1 MLKSDNVVP
10 LYHQLADRI
19 REQIKIQAYKQGD
32 KLPSERQLAKDYNV
46 SVITSRKALAELED
60 EGLIERIQGKG
71 TFVAIKKYNRSLNK
85 FVSFTEMCNSI
96 GAKAGSKELEK
107 KIIVPN
113 KKLAEKLEV
122 SPNSQV
128 VYISRLRYVD
138 DEPMV
143 IEYNYFD
150 LDYAYLLNQDLDKS
164 LFEILKNKS
173 GFSVVDSHKTI
184 EIVRSNIEESTLMN
198 IPVASPIIL
207 IESIAYLK
215 EGEVGY
221 VGKQLINGER
231 FKLII

>member
-10 LYHQLADRI
+10 LYHQLADKI
-19 REQIKIQAYKQGD
+19 REQIVMQEYKQGD
-32 KLPSERQLAKDYNV
+32 RLPSERQLAKDYNV
-46 SVITSRKALAELED
+46 SVITSRKALNSLEE

-85 FVSFTEMCNSI
+85 FISFTEMCKSI
-96 GAKAGSKELEK
+96 GAKAGSKEIEK
-107 KIIVPN
+107 KIIVSN
-113 KKLAEKLEV
+113 KDIAEKLEV
-122 SPNSQV
+122 AANSQV

-143 IEYNYFD
+143 IEKNYFN
-150 LDYAYLLNQDLDKS
+150 LDYAYLLNRDLDKS

-173 GFSVVDSHKTI
+173 GFIVSDSHKTI
-184 EIVRSNIEESTLMN
+184 EIVRSNFEESTLLN
-198 IPVASPIIL
+198 IPVGSPIIL

-231 FKLII
+231 FKLIL